1 MGSVHFLEL
10 ALQNV
15 SRVVWVPGFS
25 FRSALAGQN
34 VNSSGLGIWNFFSLS
49 FIRFFCFLLDS
60 AALSDSWC
68 ALILIIA
75 LHQYALLYFFSFF
88 FLSLFWCSP
97 LVWWSLFCLNHGC
110 ASAGNW
116 LELCV
121 WIQGIL
127 SNCVWIQG
135 ILPWFAHLQN
145 KLVPCL
151 FVESLTGFSWNLPP
165 SLAGA

>member
-88 FLSLFWCSP
+88 FSPYSGVVLWCGGLFSAWTMAVPQQETGLNSVFEYREYFQTVFEYREYFPGLHICKTN
-97 LVWWSLFCLNHGC
+97 LF
-110 ASAGNW
+110 
-116 LELCV
+116 
-121 WIQGIL
+121 
-127 SNCVWIQG
+127 
-135 ILPWFAHLQN
+135 
-145 KLVPCL
+145 
-151 FVESLTGFSWNLPP
+151 
-165 SLAGA
+165 LAYL